1 MAVSP
6 PINDARFPAEA
17 MKSQHDQWVLQ
28 SIMDG
33 LSALQ
38 AEVKS
43 ITLICDRETLIKRWK
58 NDHSCEWRTDQWLEI
73 SLALLQYFSSM
84 KEVIDTSELTVD
96 QIAESIMSE

>member
-43 ITLICDRETLIKRWK
+43 ITLICDRETLSNAGRMTTVANGERINGLK
-58 NDHSCEWRTDQWLEI
+58 SVWLR
-73 SLALLQYFSSM
+73 
-84 KEVIDTSELTVD
+84 
-96 QIAESIMSE
+96 

>member
-43 ITLICDRETLIKRWK
+43 ITLTCDRETLIKHWK
-58 NDHSCEWRTDQWLEI
+58 NDRSSEWRTDQWLEI
-73 SLALLQYFSSM
+73 SLASLQYFSSM
-84 KEVIDTSELTVD
+84 KEVIDTSGLTVD
-96 QIAESIMSE
+96 QIAELIMSE